1 MKRIQT
7 VVRRSELGSFYQ
19 CASKLGILG
28 FDLEENS
35 RAALKVDFA
44 VLDTD
49 SKDTVHA
56 VLEQVHPDSIAIF
69 QLDNEPAAD
78 TAADPAKPTTA
89 LKP

>member
-1 MKRIQT
+1 
-7 VVRRSELGSFYQ
+7 
-19 CASKLGILG
+19 LG

-35 RAALKVDFA
+35 RAALQVDFA

-49 SKDTVHA
+49 AKDTVHA
-56 VLEQVHPDSIAIF
+56 VLEEVHPDSIAIF

-78 TAADPAKPTTA
+78 AVADPAKPPTL